1 VTSAPDAGIAPIAE
15 PHEREAA
22 GVLARAFR
30 DNPLHVAVLGPDPA
44 RRLRANERGMRDLL
58 PVVRRAGLALEA
70 RAGERCAGALLATP
84 PFAYPLPPP
93 PLPSLLRAWLTQGP
107 RVRSRWMRVFRHLD
121 ALHPRTPH
129 WYVAAL
135 GVDPPLQRRGFG
147 RALIAAL
154 CARAAS
160 DGVFAYLETDR
171 PENVPFYE
179 AAGFAVVGE
188 SRCLEVRLWHMRRDA
203 PGA

>member
-1 VTSAPDAGIAPIAE
+1 MTGVPAAAIE
-15 PHEREAA
+15 PVEPSREGEVA

-44 RRLRANERGMRDLL
+44 RRLRSNERGMRDLL
-58 PVVRRAGLALEA
+58 PVVRRGGLALEA
-70 RAGERCAGALLATP
+70 RTGDRCAGALLATP
-84 PFAYPLPPP
+84 PFAYPLPAP
-93 PLPSLLRAWLTQGP
+93 PLRSLLRAWLTQGP
-107 RVRSRWMRVFRHLD
+107 RVRSRWLRVFRHLD

-154 CARAAS
+154 CARAAA

-179 AAGFAVVGE
+179 AAGFAVVDE
-188 SRCLEVRLWHMRRDA
+188 SRCLDVHIWHMRREA
-203 PGA
+203 PGE